1 MKLNLAAAI
10 LIVGILGCG
19 SGEPIVQVANL
30 KYVQLL
36 RTAISS
42 RDRVKVDKVLEAVR
56 LQQTRGDMDEGEITV
71 LTDIGLMASDGDWS
85 EAERAYLNL
94 EQAQQSRRR

>member
-19 SGEPIVQVANL
+19 SGEPIVQVANF

-56 LQQTRGDMDEGEITV
+56 LQLSRGDMDEGEITV
-71 LTDIGLMASDGDWS
+71 LTDIGLMASDGNWS
-85 EAERAYLNL
+85 EAERACLNL